1 MFRIWTVLAILIIA
15 SCPVFAEITGDMVEY
30 KDGDVTLQGYMSHD
44 KKAQGKAPGVL
55 VIHDW
60 MGLSDFYK
68 KVADKLAKMGY
79 VGFAVDVYGKGV
91 RPENSEEAAEL
102 AKKYKSDRQLM
113 RKRINAGLDKLKT
126 YDNVDKSKLAAI
138 GFCFGGT
145 VALELARSGAD
156 IEGVVTFHGGLD
168 SPEPE
173 AGKNI
178 KASILVLHGA
188 DDPYVMETD
197 IRAFKEEMKKAD
209 VDWQMTYYGNA
220 VHSFTKPAAG
230 TDKSK
235 GAAYDEK
242 AAKRSWKAMKIFLEE
257 IFQ

>member
-1 MFRIWTVLAILIIA
+1 MFRIWTAFAVLMMV
-15 SCPVFAEITGDMVEY
+15 SCPGFAQITGDMIEY
-30 KDGDVTLQGYMSHD
+30 KDGDITLQGYMSYD

-60 MGLSDFYK
+60 MGLSAFYK
-68 KVADKLAKMGY
+68 EIADKLAKMGY

-91 RPENSEEAAEL
+91 RPNNNKEAAEL
-102 AKKYKSDRQLM
+102 AKKYKSDRELM

-126 YDNVDKSKLAAI
+126 YDNVDKGKLAAI

-173 AGKNI
+173 AGENI

-209 VDWQMTYYGNA
+209 VDWQMIYYGNA
-220 VHSFTKPAAG
+220 VHSFT
-230 TDKSK
+230 
-235 GAAYDEK
+235 
-242 AAKRSWKAMKIFLEE
+242 
-257 IFQ
+257 